1 MPDFQRS
8 GWELP
13 ASDGYRLACHQW
25 QPQGMK
31 PVARVVILHGIQSHA
46 GWYVHLAETLAR
58 HGVDVLMP
66 DRRGSGAN
74 TIARGHAANGAR
86 LLTDLAETVKAWNHR
101 DQTSQKPFLAGI
113 SWGGKL
119 ATIAV
124 ARQPQ
129 SYAALALIAP
139 GLFARVRPALPTQLR
154 IAVAALFRP
163 RKLFNIPLADASLF
177 TAQPHWQQFIDTDP
191 ATLHQATARF
201 FIVSRAF
208 DMRLRR
214 AARHVNLP
222 VFLQT
227 AGLDRIVNNARIQ
240 AYFQSLPSADKTL
253 IDYPEAHHT
262 LEFEPEPVA
271 TGYALDLKNWLLAR
285 ATHT

>member
-1 MPDFQRS
+1 MPDFLSS
-8 GWELP
+8 GWDVA

-25 QPQGMK
+25 LPQADSA
-31 PVARVVILHGIQSHA
+31 VARVIILHGIQSHA

-58 HGVDVLMP
+58 QGVAVLMP

-74 TIARGHAANGAR
+74 AADRGHSASSAR
-86 LLTDLAETVKAWNHR
+86 LLADLAEIVKSWNLR
-101 DQTSQKPFLAGI
+101 DETTQKPFLAGI

-129 SYAALALIAP
+129 TFAGLALIAP

-154 IAVAALFRP
+154 IALAALFRP
-163 RKLFNIPLADASLF
+163 RKLFDIPLADASLF

-208 DMRLRR
+208 DVQLRR
-214 AARHVNLP
+214 AARRINLP
-222 VFLQT
+222 VLLQT
-227 AGLDRIVNNARIQ
+227 SGHDRIVNNARIQ
-240 AYFQSLPSADKTL
+240 AYFQRLPSADKTL
-253 IDYPEAHHT
+253 IDYPQAHHT
-262 LEFEPEPVA
+262 LEFEPDPVA
-271 TGYALDLKNWLLAR
+271 TDYALDLKNWLIAR
-285 ATHT
+285 AAQA